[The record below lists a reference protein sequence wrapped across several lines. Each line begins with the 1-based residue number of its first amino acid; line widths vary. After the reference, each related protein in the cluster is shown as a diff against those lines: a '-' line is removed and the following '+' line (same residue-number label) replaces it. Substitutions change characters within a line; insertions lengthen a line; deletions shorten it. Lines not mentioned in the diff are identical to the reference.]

1 MSSLRVPEHNDSA
14 LFQVQNSLL
23 RPQKFVKDVYDND
36 AFGAFMK
43 SREPQVTRRSEI
55 QNVAQATK
63 TDSTPVVAGSILA
76 ILILL
81 GIYFVVV

>member
-63 TDSTPVVAGSILA
+63 TDSTPVAGSILA